1 LASIGKQLLPQ
12 LSVLTPAIADA
23 GPTATAASEQCQLL
37 ASTSSYQL
45 QQQRGAAAKKKTQAG
60 KAVKKGQQP
69 AGKKQK
75 QKMETKPFDEKDPLM
90 QKLVAMLVPAA
101 EPVPRTHQQQRAA
114 AAAAFQYRRQQ
125 NLRHMAWSADMRK
138 KLALKA
144 AALKALPP
152 DLRAAAAEEDL
163 TPFPLTRH
171 FLYDTPPESYR
182 Q

>member
-114 AAAAFQYRRQQ
+114 AAATCGIWLGVRTCARS
-125 NLRHMAWSADMRK
+125 LR
-138 KLALKA
+138 
-144 AALKALPP
+144 
-152 DLRAAAAEEDL
+152 
-163 TPFPLTRH
+163 
-171 FLYDTPPESYR
+171 
-182 Q
+182 